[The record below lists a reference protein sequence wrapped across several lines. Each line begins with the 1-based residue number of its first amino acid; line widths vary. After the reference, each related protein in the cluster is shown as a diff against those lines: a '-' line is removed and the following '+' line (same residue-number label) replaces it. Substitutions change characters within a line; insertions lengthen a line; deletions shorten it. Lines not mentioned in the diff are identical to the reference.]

1 MHLSFVRRDVEI
13 GEVFKIAAQNGS
25 RLYGKFYVD
34 RYDLKLLLND
44 EPPPIPL
51 KYTDEFHSEESQSP
65 ESRKSKRVQHFDY
78 EE

>member
-1 MHLSFVRRDVEI
+1 MCRDVEI
-13 GEVFKIAAQNGS
+13 GEVFKMAIQDGS

-34 RYDLKLLLND
+34 RYDLKLLLNN

-51 KYTDEFHSEESQSP
+51 KYTDEFHSEGTQNP
-65 ESRKSKRVQHFDY
+65 DTRKSKRVLNFDY